1 MTTAQRAPPHA
12 SSCPPPCAGDAPSS
26 FACEAETLAG
36 KGSYNLETTRVL
48 HLKSNPLMDAVRE
61 KYQTEIDALKREEA

>member
-1 MTTAQRAPPHA
+1 
-12 SSCPPPCAGDAPSS
+12 
-26 FACEAETLAG
+26 
-36 KGSYNLETTRVL
+36 LETTRVL